1 MPKVKIQV
9 TSDNRYRSY
18 KDLSYNE
25 LKDLVKS
32 LESDSKRA
40 KKNPALRE
48 QVLGA
53 VSEAKTEIA
62 KRIVK

>member
-1 MPKVKIQV
+1 MPKVKVQI
-9 TSDNRYRSY
+9 TSDKRYRNY

-25 LKDLVKS
+25 LNDLVKS

-40 KKNPALRE
+40 KQNPILRE

-62 KRIVK
+62 KRIIK

>member
-1 MPKVKIQV
+1 MPKVKV
-9 TSDNRYRSY
+9 TVSADKRYQSY
-18 KDLSYNE
+18 QDLSYNE

-40 KKNPALRE
+40 KKNPALRD

-53 VSEAKTEIA
+53 VIEAKTEIA

>member
-1 MPKVKIQV
+1 MPKVKV
-9 TSDNRYRSY
+9 TVSADKRYRSY
-18 KDLSYNE
+18 QDLSYNE

-40 KKNPALRE
+40 KKNPILRE

>member
-1 MPKVKIQV
+1 MPKVKVKII
-9 TSDNRYRSY
+9 SDKRYQSY
-18 KDLSYNE
+18 QDLSYNE

-40 KKNPALRE
+40 KKNSTLRE

-53 VSEAKTEIA
+53 VTEAKTEIA

>member
-1 MPKVKIQV
+1 MPKVKVQI
-9 TSDNRYRSY
+9 TSDKRYRNY

-25 LKDLVKS
+25 LNDLVKS

-40 KKNPALRE
+40 KKNPILRE

-62 KRIVK
+62 KRIIK

>member
-40 KKNPALRE
+40 KKNPALRD

-53 VSEAKTEIA
+53 VTEAKTEIA

>member
-1 MPKVKIQV
+1 MPKVKVKII
-9 TSDNRYRSY
+9 SDKRYQSY
-18 KDLSYNE
+18 QDLSYNE

-40 KKNPALRE
+40 KKNPALRD

-53 VSEAKTEIA
+53 VIEAKTEIA

>member
-9 TSDNRYRSY
+9 TSDKRYRSY

-40 KKNPALRE
+40 KKNPVLRE

-53 VSEAKTEIA
+53 VTEAKTEIA

>member
-40 KKNPALRE
+40 KKNPVLRE

-53 VSEAKTEIA
+53 VTEAKTEIA

>member
-1 MPKVKIQV
+1 M
-9 TSDNRYRSY
+9 TYSD
-18 KDLSYNE
+18 E

>member
-1 MPKVKIQV
+1 MPKVKVQI
-9 TSDNRYRSY
+9 TSDKRYRNY
-18 KDLSYNE
+18 KELSYDE
-25 LKDLVKS
+25 LNNLVKS

-40 KKNPALRE
+40 KKNPILRE

-62 KRIVK
+62 KRIIK

>member
-1 MPKVKIQV
+1 MPKVKISV
-9 TSDNRYRSY
+9 TPDKRYRSY
-18 KDLSYNE
+18 QDLSYNE

>member
-1 MPKVKIQV
+1 MPKVKV
-9 TSDNRYRSY
+9 TVSADKRYRSY

-25 LKDLVKS
+25 LKDLVKT

-40 KKNPALRE
+40 KKNPVLRE

-53 VSEAKTEIA
+53 VTEAKTEIA

>member
-40 KKNPALRE
+40 KKKSSITRT
-48 QVLGA
+48 
-53 VSEAKTEIA
+53 SSWCCY
-62 KRIVK
+62 

>member
-1 MPKVKIQV
+1 MPKVKVQV
-9 TSDNRYRSY
+9 TPDRRYRSY
-18 KDLSYNE
+18 KDLSYDE
-25 LKDLVKS
+25 LKDLVIS
-32 LESDSKRA
+32 LEGDSKRA
-40 KKNPALRE
+40 KKNPILRE

>member
-32 LESDSKRA
+32 LESDSKRV
-40 KKNPALRE
+40 KKNPSLRN

>member
-1 MPKVKIQV
+1 MPKVKVNV
-9 TSDNRYRSY
+9 TADKRYRSY
-18 KDLSYNE
+18 QDLSYNE

-32 LESDSKRA
+32 LETDSKRA
-40 KKNPALRE
+40 KKNTSLRN
-48 QVLGA
+48 QVLDA

>member
-1 MPKVKIQV
+1 MPKVKVQV
-9 TSDNRYRSY
+9 TSDKRYRSY
-18 KDLSYNE
+18 KDLSYDELNE
-25 LKDLVKS
+25 LVKS

-40 KKNPALRE
+40 KKNPILRE

-62 KRIVK
+62 KRIIK

>member
-1 MPKVKIQV
+1 MPKIKVKII
-9 TSDNRYRSY
+9 SDKRYQSY
-18 KDLSYNE
+18 QDLSYNE

-40 KKNPALRE
+40 KKNPALRD

-53 VSEAKTEIA
+53 VIEAKTEIA

>member
-1 MPKVKIQV
+1 MPKVKV
-9 TSDNRYRSY
+9 TVSADKRYRSY
-18 KDLSYNE
+18 QDLSYNE

-32 LESDSKRA
+32 LESDSKRV
-40 KKNPALRE
+40 KKNPSLRN

>member
-1 MPKVKIQV
+1 MPKVKVQI
-9 TSDNRYRSY
+9 TSDKRYRSY

-25 LKDLVKS
+25 LNDLVKS

-40 KKNPALRE
+40 KQNPILRE

-62 KRIVK
+62 KRIIK

>member
-40 KKNPALRE
+40 KKNPVLRE